1 MCGIV
6 GFTTFDKKNDN
17 KKEILTQMTKKLSKR
32 GPDEE
37 DYFISDDV
45 ALGHRRLIIIDAE
58 NRETANDQGL

>member
-6 GFTTFDKKNDN
+6 GFTTFNKKHDN
-17 KKEILTQMTKKLSKR
+17 RKEILVQMTKELSKR

-37 DYFISDDV
+37 NYYISDDI

-58 NRETANDQGL
+58 NR